1 LTEESSQ
8 PDGPADPSPPQGEP
22 LDTEEAIKKRIA
34 DAKGEESAPGG
45 EPDAAPEGE
54 DYTDQEGDEYS
65 DSAPPRPA
73 DAPDDDIE
81 EVEPADLAKTNI
93 LIMFGAF
100 VLAMVS
106 LAFAPSA
113 GSGMRREA
121 DVNFS
126 FYVFGFLGTIGGLL
140 AIFYLPSVI
149 RARKE
154 LSPTWNFLGFVGGL
168 GLIVYLVV
176 IIIGV
181 IVSIS

>member
-1 LTEESSQ
+1 MAQDSSH
-8 PDGPADPSPPQGEP
+8 PDPDPTQEQAQAASPADPSDAREEAP
-22 LDTEEAIKKRIA
+22 LDEEAGEALEERPSRPGRA
-34 DAKGEESAPGG
+34 GEE
-45 EPDAAPEGE
+45 
-54 DYTDQEGDEYS
+54 
-65 DSAPPRPA
+65 
-73 DAPDDDIE
+73 DIE

-113 GSGMRREA
+113 SSGMRREA

-168 GLIVYLVV
+168 GLIVYLIV

-181 IVSIS
+181 IVSVS

>member
-1 LTEESSQ
+1 MAQDRSH
-8 PDGPADPSPPQGEP
+8 PDGPPDAKGSPPQGEP

-34 DAKGEESAPGG
+34 AAKGAQAD
-45 EPDAAPEGE
+45 PDSVAVP
-54 DYTDQEGDEYS
+54 GDEDFLDGTES
-65 DSAPPRPA
+65 EEPNDRPQTA
-73 DAPDDDIE
+73 ITTDDDIE

-168 GLIVYLVV
+168 GLIVYLIV

-181 IVSIS
+181 IVSVS